1 MAANSSIVIQVN
13 VALTDN
19 KMPRGQ
25 TGSSNDVHVLPC
37 RMAGRTD
44 IWRFAEVSQTW
55 KLNVRIEV
63 RTGGMVQSEI

>member
-1 MAANSSIVIQVN
+1 MAAKCSIVIQVN
-13 VALTDN
+13 VALTDSE
-19 KMPRGQ
+19 MPRGQ
-25 TGSSNDVHVLPC
+25 TGSSNDVHVMPC

-63 RTGGMVQSEI
+63 KTDGVVQE